1 MLTPILNGFSLYE
14 IVFFFAIYSF
24 LGWCIEVAYAYTNR
38 GYFVNRGF
46 LYGPFCPI
54 YGVGFVAII
63 VFLDKFKDNLIAL
76 YILSTL
82 LTSIIEYVTGY
93 LLEKIF
99 KSKWW
104 DYTEDPFNLHGRICL
119 HFSLAW
125 GLAAVAIIKIIH
137 PIFYILVN
145 VSAFNTGVY
154 VFYILVS
161 YFIIDLI
168 LTISSLIQ
176 FNIILT
182 KLTFISGEL
191 KRRYSYIVSATKE
204 KAMGTAQD
212 MEDGFKEL
220 VDNYNNNL
228 SKINFNHKRLMKAF
242 PDMKSTSFNTI
253 ITELKE
259 KISSIRDLIK

>member
-1 MLTPILNGFSLYE
+1 MLIQVLNGFSLYE

-54 YGVGFVAII
+54 YGLGFVSII
-63 VFLDKFKDNLIAL
+63 VFLDHFKDNLIAL

-125 GLAAVAIIKIIH
+125 GVAAVAIVKIIH
-137 PIFYILVN
+137 PIFFIFVNILPLNIGIYI
-145 VSAFNTGVY
+145 
-154 VFYILVS
+154 FYLLIS
-161 YFIIDLI
+161 YFMIDLI

-176 FNIILT
+176 LNIILS

-191 KRRYSYIVSATKE
+191 KRRYSYIISVTKE
-204 KAMGTAQD
+204 KALGTAQD
-212 MEDGFKEL
+212 MEEGFKDL
-220 VDNYNNNL
+220 IDSYNKNL
-228 SKINFNHKRLMKAF
+228 SKINFNHKRLIKAF
-242 PDMKSTSFNTI
+242 PNMKSTYFDSI

-259 KISSIRDLIK
+259 KISSLKDLIK